1 MIQKKISFF
10 QLTQIADSGQCF
22 RMVPYQNSGNAY
34 VLISGDHILRAAQSG
49 DMVDFFCPE
58 AELPFWEQYFD
69 LDTDYGAFFAA
80 IDRAD
85 SYLARAAD
93 FGSGIRILRQEPWE
107 MIITFIISQQKT
119 IPAIRQAVE
128 ALSRQYGTRLSI
140 PAEAELSGEL
150 PVSPTDAGR
159 LRTPELLY
167 SGEFYA
173 FPTPE
178 QLSRAS
184 LEDLLGL
191 KLGYRAKYIKR
202 VCEDACAGRLEL
214 SLLAAMSYGDAMN
227 YLTGFYGIGE
237 KVANCICLFGLHHI
251 DAFPIDTW
259 IKKILDRE
267 YASKSRLPEDM
278 PQSRFYETLV
288 KEHFS
293 RYQGFAGV
301 LQQYMFYYEREA
313 GKFSK
318 SLTLGGTKN
327 C

>member
-22 RMVPYQNSGNAY
+22 RMVPYQNSDNAY

-69 LDTDYGAFFAA
+69 LNTDYGAFLSA
-80 IDRAD
+80 IDGD
-85 SYLARAAD
+85 DPYLARAAG
-93 FGSGIRILRQEPWE
+93 FGNGIRILRQEPWE

-128 ALSRQYGTRLSI
+128 ALSRQYGTQLSV
-140 PAEAELSGEL
+140 PAESELFGQPASG
-150 PVSPTDAGR
+150 G
-159 LRTPELLY
+159 
-167 SGEFYA
+167 FYA

-202 VCEDACAGRLEL
+202 ICEDACAGRLDL

-251 DAFPIDTW
+251 DAFPVDTW

-267 YASKSRLPEDM
+267 YASRTRLPVDL

-301 LQQYMFYYEREA
+301 MQQYMFYYEREA
-313 GKFSK
+313 GNA
-318 SLTLGGTKN
+318 KN